1 MPKWTVIVE
10 ERELPVRPL
19 VLDAASVPPNDP
31 TNSPQAIAILENLG
45 FETRY
50 AGKSAN
56 PHQDRRSVAPVGA
69 PNEEGSILEIFS
81 RIVGKVPED
90 AWKQLPA
97 GLSKNVDHYIYGT
110 ERDDE

>member
-1 MPKWTVIVE
+1 
-10 ERELPVRPL
+10 L
-19 VLDAASVPPNDP
+19 
-31 TNSPQAIAILENLG
+31 
-45 FETRY
+45 ETRY

-81 RIVGKVPED
+81 RIAGKVPED

-97 GLSKNVDHYIYGT
+97 GLSKNVHHYIYGT

>member
-1 MPKWTVIVE
+1 MDGDCGGARPSSAPVGTGRCKCTSQ
-10 ERELPVRPL
+10 RPDEL
-19 VLDAASVPPNDP
+19 
-31 TNSPQAIAILENLG
+31 PQAIAILENLVL
-45 FETRY
+45 ETRY

-81 RIVGKVPED
+81 RIAGKVPEV

-97 GLSKNVDHYIYGT
+97 GLSKNVHHYIYGT